1 VKFEQEAM
9 MLESIDPTAQIPN
22 DEAQTSSALSEG
34 LSGDA
39 PMRGPVTML
48 DGRVCIGKV
57 AAPPRQEA
65 TSEQF
70 HFWVPEGALVEKTQ
84 IVTCESEL
92 AGRQITFYAI
102 VDEVRRQSGKNSMSH
117 EVNEADGDLSYEP
130 PFASEGFT
138 YATASIL
145 RTEPPTLAPPRE
157 RSDVMIG
164 EADEARRAYGA
175 DKIENR
181 LTVGIVKNG
190 GDRTAGSGVIDLDY
204 LLGQNGGHLNV
215 NGTAGRGTKSSFLLF
230 TIYQLLREARLRAA
244 DRPSDPNPLMIA
256 PIILNVKNYD
266 LFFIDQRSRRF
277 NPDKHLADWRAIG
290 VDDPQPFQNVIFYAP
305 QMPGG
310 NIAVATGRDGTRAYS
325 WSLADVI
332 ERGLLPYL
340 FADEDTS
347 NDNFSAL
354 LLDLEAWLT
363 DEKTEND
370 GAVTRRLRSG
380 TGIQTFQELLDWVSV
395 KDNRESLPGHAAGTW
410 LKFRRRLLKLVL
422 EGNGVLRRFD
432 RNGAPLDVVTAE
444 TRDPIVID
452 LNALARTPSLQRF
465 VAATIL
471 RQLIEARTGA
481 QAVSG
486 LVYLVALDEL
496 NRFAP
501 RGSRDPITRL
511 IENVAAEMRS
521 QGIILLGAQQQA
533 SKVSETV
540 IENSAIRTLGCS
552 GSLELSQPIWRF
564 LSDSARRKAATLPV
578 TEKLIMQDN
587 FREPMQVRVPFP
599 VWAMRREEVLIEP
612 STSPQGDIADY

>member
-1 VKFEQEAM
+1 
-9 MLESIDPTAQIPN
+9 
-22 DEAQTSSALSEG
+22 
-34 LSGDA
+34 
-39 PMRGPVTML
+39 
-48 DGRVCIGKV
+48 
-57 AAPPRQEA
+57 
-65 TSEQF
+65 
-70 HFWVPEGALVEKTQ
+70 
-84 IVTCESEL
+84 
-92 AGRQITFYAI
+92 
-102 VDEVRRQSGKNSMSH
+102 
-117 EVNEADGDLSYEP
+117 
-130 PFASEGFT
+130 
-138 YATASIL
+138 
-145 RTEPPTLAPPRE
+145 
-157 RSDVMIG
+157 
-164 EADEARRAYGA
+164 
-175 DKIENR
+175 
-181 LTVGIVKNG
+181 
-190 GDRTAGSGVIDLDY
+190 VIDLDY

-215 NGTAGRGTKSSFLLF
+215 NGAAGRGTKSSFLLF
-230 TIYQLLREARLRAA
+230 TIYQLLREARRRAT

-277 NPDKHLADWRAIG
+277 APDKHLADWRAIG
-290 VDDPQPFQNVIFYAP
+290 VDDPQPFQNVVFYAP

-310 NIAVATGRDGTRAYS
+310 NITVATGRDGTRAYS

-354 LLDLEAWLT
+354 LLDLEARLT
-363 DEKTEND
+363 DERNEND
-370 GAVTRRLRSG
+370 GTVTRRLRSG
-380 TGIQTFQELLDWVSV
+380 TGIQTFQELLDWVSL
-395 KDNRESLPGHAAGTW
+395 KDNRENLPGHAPGTW

-465 VAATIL
+465 VVATIL

-481 QAVSG
+481 QAVRG

-511 IENVAAEMRS
+511 IETVAAEMRS

-540 IENSAIRTLGCS
+540 IENSAIRALGCS
-552 GSLELSQPIWRF
+552 GSLELSQPVWRF
-564 LSDSARRKAATLPV
+564 LSDGARRKAATLPV
-578 TEKLIMQDN
+578 TEKLIVQDN
-587 FREPMQVRVPFP
+587 FREPMQTRVPFP
-599 VWAMRREEVLIEP
+599 VWAMRREEALAEQTTP
-612 STSPQGDIADY
+612 RQDDIADF